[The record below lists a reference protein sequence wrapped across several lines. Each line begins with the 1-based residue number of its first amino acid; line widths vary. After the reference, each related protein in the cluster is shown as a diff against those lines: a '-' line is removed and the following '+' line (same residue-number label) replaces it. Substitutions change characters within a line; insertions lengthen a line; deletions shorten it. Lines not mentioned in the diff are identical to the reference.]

1 MILFQLYGLSKLLCD
16 PLPYLKTKK
25 NDLITTYAKR
35 GTTTVH
41 YLKLICD
48 RRCATMSF
56 VYFLNVWVINLDRKG
71 YWITESEW
79 KIVHCLAHY
88 FRCVVSRPFVLQFAK
103 RFFFELFLF
112 KFYRKKC
119 VGVNFVSLF
128 ILLFSIIQSIFAL
141 ARGPQCC
148 LPFAFFS
155 ALPSWLL
162 SPPSLFWISR
172 CKINSRFYY
181 DNVFYSRL
189 FSNWT
194 TLFFNLPGTT
204 YPRKFVAT
212 IYSLHMTHEYWPLL
226 FL

>member
-1 MILFQLYGLSKLLCD
+1 MDFLIQILSKCERSNNASHAKKINTSQNLSRLNLSAYNYFIANFGNNKHEIIRKVMILFQLYGLSKLLCD

-79 KIVHCLAHY
+79 KIVHCLTHY

-103 RFFFELFLF
+103 KFFVELLLF
-112 KFYRKKC
+112 KF
-119 VGVNFVSLF
+119 
-128 ILLFSIIQSIFAL
+128 
-141 ARGPQCC
+141 
-148 LPFAFFS
+148 
-155 ALPSWLL
+155 
-162 SPPSLFWISR
+162 
-172 CKINSRFYY
+172 
-181 DNVFYSRL
+181 
-189 FSNWT
+189 
-194 TLFFNLPGTT
+194 
-204 YPRKFVAT
+204 
-212 IYSLHMTHEYWPLL
+212 
-226 FL
+226 

>member
-1 MILFQLYGLSKLLCD
+1 MDVERGYFPNLAYFV
-16 PLPYLKTKK
+16 TF
-25 NDLITTYAKR
+25 KR

-71 YWITESEW
+71 YWMTESEW
-79 KIVHCLAHY
+79 KIVHHPTHY
-88 FRCVVSRPFVLQFAK
+88 FRCGQRGFKTFRPSVREKVFCRIINFVL
-103 RFFFELFLF
+103 
-112 KFYRKKC
+112 
-119 VGVNFVSLF
+119 LF
-128 ILLFSIIQSIFAL
+128 ILLFSIIQSIFAV

-181 DNVFYSRL
+181 DNYSRL

-194 TLFFNLPGTT
+194 TLFFNSPVILTCQNLS
-204 YPRKFVAT
+204 R
-212 IYSLHMTHEYWPLL
+212 
-226 FL
+226 